1 MKMIYL
7 KWGHSIKALSYF
19 ASITL
24 NYAELKSLTGS
35 LLLNVPSTECQ
46 QDVQEV

>member
-7 KWGHSIKALSYF
+7 KWGHSIKTLSYF

-24 NYAELKSLTGS
+24 NYAEPKSLTNKLS
-35 LLLNVPSTECQ
+35 FESTT
-46 QDVQEV
+46 VKEVCY